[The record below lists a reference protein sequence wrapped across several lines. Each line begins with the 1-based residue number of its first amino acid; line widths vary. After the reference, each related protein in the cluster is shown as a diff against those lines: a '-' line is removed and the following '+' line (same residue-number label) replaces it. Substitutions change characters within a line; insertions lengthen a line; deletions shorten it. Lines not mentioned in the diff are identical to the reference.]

1 MKQKKAKDGRFHD
14 FRAQWEKIMIPA
26 HPTQNR
32 RDCPTLDCSLN
43 ETRNIWDPRACQ
55 SIIHAFPRGPCR
67 PLPSPPPGAAE
78 LSSGELRGPQHP
90 HGGVAGDG
98 ERGEEE
104 GEEEDRAGLPASSRS
119 LLPAG
124 RSAAEPNMGRAE
136 AAGRRHGAGWGTAL
150 RG

>member
-1 MKQKKAKDGRFHD
+1 MG
-14 FRAQWEKIMIPA
+14 
-26 HPTQNR
+26 
-32 RDCPTLDCSLN
+32 SV
-43 ETRNIWDPRACQ
+43 
-55 SIIHAFPRGPCR
+55 
-67 PLPSPPPGAAE
+67 E
-78 LSSGELRGPQHP
+78 LKGPQHP

-98 ERGEEE
+98 ERGEE
-104 GEEEDRAGLPASSRS
+104 GEEEDRARLPASSRS